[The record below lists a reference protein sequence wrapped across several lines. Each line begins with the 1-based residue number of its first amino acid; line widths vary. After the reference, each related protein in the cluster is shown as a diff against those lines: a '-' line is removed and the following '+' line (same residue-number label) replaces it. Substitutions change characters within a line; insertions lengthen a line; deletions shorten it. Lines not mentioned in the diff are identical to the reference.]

1 MKNEMIKA
9 QVLLLLLVIF
19 CGSTSYAQKQ
29 TSNSLL
35 WEISGN
41 GLQQPSYLFGTIHM
55 ICKEDFILSETA
67 KQKFNSSKQVY
78 LELDMDDP
86 QLQMTMMQQL
96 QLPSNESLKNK
107 FDESDF
113 KALDSFLM
121 KELNMNLAVFDQFKP
136 MMVMSLLAQRV
147 LSCAEMESYEMN
159 FVKMAAEQNAIKEK
173 LKQLILDMNRE
184 KAVTLSLSLLENE
197 SITIHDLYEKVL
209 KSALYSIDCQELDK
223 ECIWKEHVT
232 TAIVRTIIEVS
243 YPYLLKEK
251 KNVVSN
257 GKKVIVVCPSEEY
270 HEIGARMVHDYF
282 SLNGFESTMIGANT
296 PLSVILDAVEFVK
309 PDFVAVKP
317 APFV

>member
-121 KELNMNLAVFDQFKP
+121 KEMNMNLAGFDQFKP

-159 FVKMAAEQNAIKEK
+159 FVKMATEQKKELLGLEKVEDQLAVFDAIPDSLEIRSIMNMVNDFDAQKKEFNRMSTIYK
-173 LKQLILDMNRE
+173 SQDLEALYQLI
-184 KAVTLSLSLLENE
+184 AE
-197 SITIHDLYEKVL
+197 SPEMMG
-209 KSALYSIDCQELDK
+209 SQEL
-223 ECIWKEHVT
+223 
-232 TAIVRTIIEVS
+232 
-243 YPYLLKEK
+243 LLDRRNRNWIPVMDSAMK
-251 KNVVSN
+251 KTSTFFAV
-257 GKKVIVVCPSEEY
+257 
-270 HEIGARMVHDYF
+270 GAGHLGGNQGVLELLRKQGY
-282 SLNGFESTMIGANT
+282 S
-296 PLSVILDAVEFVK
+296 VK
-309 PDFVAVKP
+309 PIQ
-317 APFV
+317 

>member
-1 MKNEMIKA
+1 MKWMKNEMIKA

-41 GLQQPSYLFGTIHM
+41 GLQQPSFLFGTIHM

-159 FVKMAAEQNAIKEK
+159 FVKMATEQKKELLGLEKVEDQLAVFDAIPDSLEIRSIMNMVNDFDAQKKEFNRMSTIYK
-173 LKQLILDMNRE
+173 SQDLEALYQLI
-184 KAVTLSLSLLENE
+184 AE
-197 SITIHDLYEKVL
+197 SPEMM
-209 KSALYSIDCQELDK
+209 SSQEL
-223 ECIWKEHVT
+223 
-232 TAIVRTIIEVS
+232 
-243 YPYLLKEK
+243 LLDRRNRNWIPVMDSAMK
-251 KNVVSN
+251 KTSTFFAV
-257 GKKVIVVCPSEEY
+257 
-270 HEIGARMVHDYF
+270 GAGHLGGNQGVLELLRKQGY
-282 SLNGFESTMIGANT
+282 S
-296 PLSVILDAVEFVK
+296 VK
-309 PDFVAVKP
+309 PIQ
-317 APFV
+317 

>member
-1 MKNEMIKA
+1 MKWMKNKMIKA

-19 CGSTSYAQKQ
+19 CGSTTYAQKQ

-55 ICKEDFILSETA
+55 ICKEDFLLSETA

-86 QLQMTMMQQL
+86 QLQMMMMQQL

-159 FVKMAAEQNAIKEK
+159 FVKMATEQKKELLGLEKVEDQLAVFDAIPDSLEIRSIMNMVTDFDAQKKEFNRMSTIYK
-173 LKQLILDMNRE
+173 SQDLEALYQLI
-184 KAVTLSLSLLENE
+184 AE
-197 SITIHDLYEKVL
+197 SPEMMG
-209 KSALYSIDCQELDK
+209 SQEL
-223 ECIWKEHVT
+223 
-232 TAIVRTIIEVS
+232 
-243 YPYLLKEK
+243 LLDHRNRNWIPVMDSAMK
-251 KNVVSN
+251 KTSTFFAV
-257 GKKVIVVCPSEEY
+257 
-270 HEIGARMVHDYF
+270 GAGHLGGNQGVLELLRKQGY
-282 SLNGFESTMIGANT
+282 S
-296 PLSVILDAVEFVK
+296 VK
-309 PDFVAVKP
+309 PIE
-317 APFV
+317 

>member
-1 MKNEMIKA
+1 
-9 QVLLLLLVIF
+9 
-19 CGSTSYAQKQ
+19 
-29 TSNSLL
+29 
-35 WEISGN
+35 
-41 GLQQPSYLFGTIHM
+41 
-55 ICKEDFILSETA
+55 
-67 KQKFNSSKQVY
+67 
-78 LELDMDDP
+78 
-86 QLQMTMMQQL
+86 
-96 QLPSNESLKNK
+96 
-107 FDESDF
+107 
-113 KALDSFLM
+113 
-121 KELNMNLAVFDQFKP
+121 
-136 MMVMSLLAQRV
+136 
-147 LSCAEMESYEMN
+147 ME
-159 FVKMAAEQNAIKEK
+159 KKLEK
-173 LKQLILDMNRE
+173 LRRLILDMNRE
-184 KAVTLSLSLLENE
+184 DAVVLSLSLLENE

-309 PDFVAVKP
+309 PDFVAVSVTNFYNVINAKKIVQ
-317 APFV
+317 AIKEVKNDVVILAGGQAFNHKDAKDSVEFDYFLTDIGSIKELLK

>member
-41 GLQQPSYLFGTIHM
+41 GLQQPSFLFGTIHM

-159 FVKMAAEQNAIKEK
+159 FVKMATEQKKELLGLEKVEDQLAVFDAIPDSLEIRSNKNMVNDFDAQKKEFNRMSTIYK
-173 LKQLILDMNRE
+173 SQDLEALYQLI
-184 KAVTLSLSLLENE
+184 AE
-197 SITIHDLYEKVL
+197 SPEMMG
-209 KSALYSIDCQELDK
+209 SQEL
-223 ECIWKEHVT
+223 
-232 TAIVRTIIEVS
+232 
-243 YPYLLKEK
+243 LLDRRNRNWIPVMDSAMKKTSTFFAVGAGHLGGNQGVLELLRKQGYSEK
-251 KNVVSN
+251 P
-257 GKKVIVVCPSEEY
+257 IQ
-270 HEIGARMVHDYF
+270 
-282 SLNGFESTMIGANT
+282 
-296 PLSVILDAVEFVK
+296 
-309 PDFVAVKP
+309 
-317 APFV
+317 

>member
-1 MKNEMIKA
+1 MKWMKNEMIKA

-19 CGSTSYAQKQ
+19 CSSTTYAQKQ

-121 KELNMNLAVFDQFKP
+121 KE
-136 MMVMSLLAQRV
+136 
-147 LSCAEMESYEMN
+147 
-159 FVKMAAEQNAIKEK
+159 
-173 LKQLILDMNRE
+173 ILCN
-184 KAVTLSLSLLENE
+184 S
-197 SITIHDLYEKVL
+197 
-209 KSALYSIDCQELDK
+209 
-223 ECIWKEHVT
+223 
-232 TAIVRTIIEVS
+232 
-243 YPYLLKEK
+243 
-251 KNVVSN
+251 
-257 GKKVIVVCPSEEY
+257 
-270 HEIGARMVHDYF
+270 F
-282 SLNGFESTMIGANT
+282 
-296 PLSVILDAVEFVK
+296 SVIFVTSAIFYFFVWFVFLLSTFFF
-309 PDFVAVKP
+309 PVFGFDFGSSVPQPKQC
-317 APFV
+317 FG

>member
-1 MKNEMIKA
+1 MKWMKNEMIKA

-41 GLQQPSYLFGTIHM
+41 GLQQPSFLFGTIHM
-55 ICKEDFILSETA
+55 ICKEDFLLSETA

-159 FVKMAAEQNAIKEK
+159 FVKMATEQKKELLGLEKVEDQLAVFDAIPDSLEIRSIMNMVNDFDAQKKEFNRMSTIYK
-173 LKQLILDMNRE
+173 SQDLEALYQLI
-184 KAVTLSLSLLENE
+184 AE
-197 SITIHDLYEKVL
+197 SPEMMG
-209 KSALYSIDCQELDK
+209 SQEL
-223 ECIWKEHVT
+223 
-232 TAIVRTIIEVS
+232 
-243 YPYLLKEK
+243 LLDRRNRNWIPVMDSAMK
-251 KNVVSN
+251 KTPTFFAV
-257 GKKVIVVCPSEEY
+257 
-270 HEIGARMVHDYF
+270 GAGHLGGNQGVLELLRKQGY
-282 SLNGFESTMIGANT
+282 S
-296 PLSVILDAVEFVK
+296 VK
-309 PDFVAVKP
+309 PIQ
-317 APFV
+317 

>member
-1 MKNEMIKA
+1 MKWMKNEMIKA

-136 MMVMSLLAQRV
+136 MMVMTLLAQRV

-159 FVKMAAEQNAIKEK
+159 FVKMATEQKKELLGLEKVEDQLAVFDAIPDSLEIRSIMNMVNDFDAQKKEFNRMSTIYK
-173 LKQLILDMNRE
+173 SQDLEALYQLI
-184 KAVTLSLSLLENE
+184 AE
-197 SITIHDLYEKVL
+197 SPEMMG
-209 KSALYSIDCQELDK
+209 SQEL
-223 ECIWKEHVT
+223 
-232 TAIVRTIIEVS
+232 
-243 YPYLLKEK
+243 LLDRRNRNWIPVMDSAMK
-251 KNVVSN
+251 KISTFFAV
-257 GKKVIVVCPSEEY
+257 
-270 HEIGARMVHDYF
+270 GAGHLGGNQGVLELLRKQGY
-282 SLNGFESTMIGANT
+282 S
-296 PLSVILDAVEFVK
+296 VK
-309 PDFVAVKP
+309 PIQ
-317 APFV
+317 

>member
-1 MKNEMIKA
+1 MKWMKTKMIKV
-9 QVLLLLLVIF
+9 QVLLSLLGIVY
-19 CGSTSYAQKQ
+19 CSTAFAQQPSSK
-29 TSNSLL
+29 SLL

-41 GLQQPSYLFGTIHM
+41 GLQEPSYLFGTIHM
-55 ICKEDFILSETA
+55 ICKEDFLLSETA

-159 FVKMAAEQNAIKEK
+159 FVKMATEQKKELLGLEKVEDQLAVFDAIPDSLEIRSIMNMVTDFDAQKKEFNRMSNIYK
-173 LKQLILDMNRE
+173 SQDLEALYQLI
-184 KAVTLSLSLLENE
+184 AE
-197 SITIHDLYEKVL
+197 SPEMMG
-209 KSALYSIDCQELDK
+209 SQEL
-223 ECIWKEHVT
+223 
-232 TAIVRTIIEVS
+232 
-243 YPYLLKEK
+243 LLDRRNRNWIPVMDSAMK
-251 KNVVSN
+251 KTSTFFAV
-257 GKKVIVVCPSEEY
+257 
-270 HEIGARMVHDYF
+270 GAGHLGGNQGVLELLRKQGY
-282 SLNGFESTMIGANT
+282 S
-296 PLSVILDAVEFVK
+296 VK
-309 PDFVAVKP
+309 PIQ
-317 APFV
+317 